1 VFLYRTELGTRVADL
16 SLSARWRPALNAEFS
31 VGPSWAYQ
39 REIGYLVAAVPDTL
53 ATATFGR
60 RYVFGPQTQRTLSL
74 SARANVTFTPSL
86 SLQSYVEPFTSG
98 ATSNDFR
105 ELLRPRTHDLNVYA
119 SDPNVALQRDT
130 AGTYLVSISRN
141 GTVVTRFTIRN
152 PDVRFRSLRGNA
164 VLRWEY
170 RPGATMFVVW
180 SHNRGAFEPGAPYR
194 GLTDVRSL
202 FSLPPENVLLV
213 KVNYWLSR

>member
-1 VFLYRTELGTRVADL
+1 
-16 SLSARWRPALNAEFS
+16 
-31 VGPSWAYQ
+31 
-39 REIGYLVAAVPDTL
+39 LVASVPDTI
-53 ATATFGR
+53 AKATFGR

-98 ATSNDFR
+98 ATSSDFR
-105 ELLRPRTHDLNVYA
+105 ELLLPRTHDLDVYSA
-119 SDPNVALQRDT
+119 NPNVSVQRDLSG
-130 AGTYLVSISRN
+130 AYRVAISSN
-141 GTVVTRFTIRN
+141 ATVVTRFVIPN

-170 RPGATMFVVW
+170 RPGATLFVVW
-180 SHNRGAFEPGAPYR
+180 SHNRGAFEPGAVYG
-194 GLTDVRSL
+194 GLSDVRSL
-202 FSLPPENVLLV
+202 FALPLENVLLV